1 MDPSTWKKIETILD
15 HILPLEQS
23 ERTQYIEKHVN
34 DPELKREI
42 NALLEAEL
50 HAPRYLDKG
59 VEAFFTGD
67 KAVHDIAENI
77 SGKTFEIDRYKIEKE
92 IGRGG
97 MSVVYLAHR
106 TDGEFDQKVA
116 VKIIQPFG
124 LDREDRFRRLR
135 AERQILA
142 NLQHPNI
149 ARVFDG
155 GITPEGWPYMVMEV
169 VEGIPVTKYCQKKS
183 LDLNSR
189 LELFYKICDAVI
201 YAHRNLVVHRD
212 LKPGNIL
219 VTETG
224 QVKLLDFG
232 IAKLLTEDEGDPV
245 TQTGRPLMT
254 PEYAAPEQF
263 KSEMITT
270 AVDIYSLG
278 VILYELLAGVRP
290 YNLAEKSLAEMERLV
305 CEEEP
310 LKPSEQRK
318 KPVRFSSEKSKTSD
332 PTPKSVDSKPDR
344 SPESP
349 SSNQLKGDLDLI
361 CLKALRKEPEHRY
374 KSVEEFREDLVRYQK
389 GLPIQAHPSS
399 LGYKTQKFIKR
410 NKAPLAMVALFLIA
424 ITSFAIY
431 HIYQVTEQRNIA
443 QIEAEKATRIKNFTT
458 NLFYSNS
465 PYSTLNRDEGVT
477 LEKVLEAGQQ
487 NIENELAGDPEV
499 YAEMQFMIGQAFLG
513 IGDYSK
519 SNDAFE
525 KAIETAVKEH
535 GEIHR
540 SVAIYL
546 NLLGRLEGMR
556 GNYESALSNL
566 NRAMEINRQLYG
578 DISSNLTLNYAEV
591 ARVYALQREF
601 DTALEYYQKS
611 IQMHEELGEKHSME
625 YNMTLSGM
633 INLQIRLRMLDEAE
647 NNQLQAIEDLEKI
660 YGENHLH
667 MANAYL
673 RMAEIH
679 YQKSNFQESE
689 NFVKKSL
696 SIREKLQSPD
706 NPDLIN
712 TYNFLGNLYRQTG
725 RYEES
730 EKNLQHAIRLAREH
744 DYTDTLNYTTYLN
757 NLAVT
762 KTYLGQLDSA
772 AVIHQE
778 VLDLRKRLLPPD
790 NPSITLSMYNLGYM
804 HHRLGNLNEAK
815 TLFEQVVERDK
826 RSMGEDHPEAA
837 IDLVKLA
844 AVYRDLNEFSNAE
857 TAFKEAEAIFNER
870 FPENHHRIGEF
881 YREYGRLKM
890 MQQQTDQAL
899 QYLNKSMAIFKEN
912 YDDDHDDVKSVQQYL
927 AALAQEE

>member
-23 ERTQYIEKHVN
+23 ERTQYIERHVN

-42 NALLEAEL
+42 NALLDAEL
-50 HAPRYLDKG
+50 NVPRYLDQG
-59 VEAFFTGD
+59 VEAFFTGE

-77 SGKTFEIDRYKIEKE
+77 SKKTFEIDRYKIEKE

-155 GITPEGWPYMVMEV
+155 GITPQGWPYMVMELV
-169 VEGIPVTKYCQKKS
+169 DGITVTRYCSENQ
-183 LDLNSR
+183 LHLNAR
-189 LELFYKICDAVI
+189 LELFQKICDAVM

-219 VTETG
+219 VTESG

-232 IAKLLTEDEGDPV
+232 IAKLLTEDEGAPV

-263 KSEMITT
+263 KGEIVTT

-278 VILYELLAGVRP
+278 VILYELLADVRP
-290 YNLAEKSLAEMERLV
+290 YDLSGKSLTEMEQLV
-305 CEEEP
+305 CETDP
-310 LKPSEQRK
+310 TKPSQK
-318 KPVRFSSEKSKTSD
+318 K
-332 PTPKSVDSKPDR
+332 
-344 SPESP
+344 ESG
-349 SSNQLKGDLDLI
+349 SLDGDLDLI

-374 KSVEEFREDLVRYQK
+374 KSVEEFREDLVRYQQA
-389 GLPIQAHPSS
+389 LPIQAHPSS

-410 NKAPLAMVALFLIA
+410 NKAPLAMIALFLIA

-477 LEKVLEAGQQ
+477 LKKVLETGQQ
-487 NIENELAGDPEV
+487 NIESELSDDPEV
-499 YAEMQFMIGQAFLG
+499 YAEMQFMIGQAYLG

-525 KAIETAVKEH
+525 KAIETAIKEH

-556 GNYESALSNL
+556 GNYETALSNL
-566 NRAMEINRQLYG
+566 SRAMEINRQLYG

-591 ARVYALQREF
+591 ARVYALKREF

-611 IQMHEELGEKHSME
+611 IQMHEELGEKHTLE
-625 YNMTLSGM
+625 YNMTLAGL
-633 INLQIRLRMLDEAE
+633 INLQIRMRMLDEAE
-647 NNQLQAIEDLEKI
+647 KNQLQAIEDLEEM

-667 MANAYL
+667 MANSYL
-673 RMAEIH
+673 RMAEVH

-696 SIREKLQSPD
+696 SIRENLQSPD

-730 EKNLQHAIRLAREH
+730 EKNLQYAIHLAKEH
-744 DYTDTLNYTTYLN
+744 DSVDSLNYSTYLN

-778 VLDLRKRLLPPD
+778 VLDLRRKLLPAD

-804 HHRLGNLNEAK
+804 HHRLGNLTEAK

-826 RSMGEDHPEAA
+826 RSMGEDHPEVA

-881 YREYGRLKM
+881 YREFGRLKM
-890 MQQQTDQAL
+890 MQHQTDQAL